1 MLGTDSVLIVRRSI
15 YIEAPPERVWREF
28 EDFDHMAGW
37 WGALKGDPVAGT
49 SQGQRLITYEPRAG
63 GRIEMEVMIDGAP
76 ARYGGRIT
84 TFDAGRELTFENDW
98 IPNQGW
104 AAPTLM
110 TVRLTPALKGT
121 LVEILHHGFERTG
134 EHGGEEHSGYE
145 GGWGMTQLTALRE
158 RAAA

>member
-28 EDFDHMAGW
+28 EDFDHMDGW

-49 SQGQRLITYEPRAG
+49 SQGQRLVTYEPRAG
-63 GRIEMEVMIDGAP
+63 GRIEMEVMLDGAP

-110 TVRLTPALKGT
+110 TVRLTPVLKGT